1 MNSSTMDGRT
11 MKKVLKHALAAL
23 KEIAIVVVVA
33 LVLSALI
40 RTLLV
45 QAFYVPSAS
54 MEDTLL
60 INDRIIASKITTQVA
75 GVHRGDIVVFKDPGE
90 WLAPTEVNNGPIR
103 SFLMWVGLLPSN
115 SGDDLVKRVIGVGGD
130 RVVCCDAQGHI
141 SVNGKALDSE
151 PYVRPGEVTDQ
162 IRFDVVVPDKHIFVM
177 GDNRGNS
184 EDSRFHLDANNGS
197 VPVENVV
204 GRVVLRIWPLDRFS
218 PLTRPDSFDAI
229 PAP

>member
-1 MNSSTMDGRT
+1 MNN
-11 MKKVLKHALAAL
+11 VIKHGIAAV
-23 KEIAIVVVVA
+23 KEVAIVVVVA

-60 INDRIIASKITTQVA
+60 INDRIIASKITTDVV
-75 GVHRGDIVVFKDPGE
+75 GVHRGDIVVFKDPGA
-90 WLAPTEVNNGPIR
+90 WLSPVEVNNGPIR

-130 RVVCCDAQGHI
+130 RVICCNEQGQI
-141 SVNGKALDSE
+141 SVNGKTLVNES
-151 PYVRPGEVTDQ
+151 YVRPGEVTDQ
-162 IRFDVVVPDKHIFVM
+162 IRFDIVVPDKHIFVM

-184 EDSRFHLDANNGS
+184 EDSRFHLDANNGA
-197 VPVENVV
+197 VPVDNVV

-218 PLTRPDSFDAI
+218 PLTRPNSFDAI

>member
-1 MNSSTMDGRT
+1 MN
-11 MKKVLKHALAAL
+11 KVVKQGLAVV
-23 KEIAIVVVVA
+23 KEVAIIVAVA

-60 INDRIIASKITTQVA
+60 INDRIIASKITTQVT
-75 GVHRGDIVVFKDPGE
+75 GVHRGDIVVFKDPGG
-90 WLAPTEVNNGPIR
+90 WLSPNDVTNGPVR
-103 SFLMWVGLLPSN
+103 SFLTWVGLLPSN
-115 SGDDLVKRVIGVGGD
+115 TGDDLVKRTIGVGGD
-130 RVVCCDAQGHI
+130 RVVCCNEQGQI
-141 SVNGKALDSE
+141 TVNGTALNNES
-151 PYVRPGEVTDQ
+151 YLRPGEVTDQ
-162 IRFDVVVPDKHIFVM
+162 IRFDIIVPDKHIFVM

-184 EDSRFHLDANNGS
+184 EDSRFHLDSNNGA
-197 VPVENVV
+197 VPVDNVV
-204 GRVVLRIWPLDRFS
+204 GRVVLRIWPLDRIG

>member
-1 MNSSTMDGRT
+1 MN
-11 MKKVLKHALAAL
+11 KLVKHAIAAVR
-23 KEIAIVVVVA
+23 EVAIVVVVA

-60 INDRIIASKITTQVA
+60 VNDRIIASKITTQVA
-75 GVHRGDIVVFKDPGE
+75 GVHRGDIVVFKDPGQ
-90 WLAPTEVNNGPIR
+90 WLSPNEVTNGPIR

-130 RVVCCDAQGHI
+130 RVVCCNDQGQI

-151 PYVRPGEVTDQ
+151 TYVRAGEVTDQ
-162 IRFDVVVPDKHIFVM
+162 IRFDIVVPDKHVFVM

-197 VPVENVV
+197 VPVDNVV

>member
-1 MNSSTMDGRT
+1 MNN
-11 MKKVLKHALAAL
+11 VIKHGIAAV
-23 KEIAIVVVVA
+23 KEVAIVVVVA

-60 INDRIIASKITTQVA
+60 INDRIIASKITTDVV
-75 GVHRGDIVVFKDPGE
+75 GVHRGDIVVFKDPGA
-90 WLAPTEVNNGPIR
+90 WLSPVEVNNGPIR

-130 RVVCCDAQGHI
+130 RVICCNEQGQI
-141 SVNGKALDSE
+141 SVNGKALVNES
-151 PYVRPGEVTDQ
+151 YVRPGEVTDQ
-162 IRFDVVVPDKHIFVM
+162 IRFDIVVPDKHIFVM

-184 EDSRFHLDANNGS
+184 EDSRFHLDANNGA
-197 VPVENVV
+197 VPVDNVV

-218 PLTRPDSFDAI
+218 PLTRPNSFDAI